1 MNEFRDSSP
10 SGLVQRRHFPE
21 EREEE
26 VEKRR
31 EEEGDGEGIP
41 DEFSPTQIYYIIS
54 CPIILWCII

>member
-31 EEEGDGEGIP
+31 EEEGDGGKVRTAEAFVGP
-41 DEFSPTQIYYIIS
+41 SGRPGPKFPR
-54 CPIILWCII
+54 L